1 VLQGV
6 GLGGGSDAPTTK
18 SGFGIDLPGFSFGTE
33 DPTTKPEEPT
43 TKPQEPTT
51 KPEEPTT
58 EPEEP
63 TKDSNSCPQ
72 VWYDISKD
80 LKQSFKGCNQLAA
93 NAIRFAFHD
102 AGKHTTFDPV
112 GASHD

>member
-18 SGFGIDLPGFSFGTE
+18 SGFGIDLPGFSFETE